1 MPIPEGIQ
9 NYQRGTNPAPLYG
22 RAGASARFENALGPV
37 KTNKVKGTGRIRA
50 DKAATCTST
59 PQPCLSSISVPEI
72 MDADFFIYVSPFT
85 HISIA
90 CAAEKSNLLRAK
102 IAALGRI
109 VNLWAK
115 LPQSVY
121 LSAFSFGFPLDFYNM
136 ITAGADEF
144 AIMRDYQNGSAASCC
159 LFQFLRNQPHVLSIK
174 TTGWFVKDQNPALR
188 KNSAGYGQALL
199 LTAGHGRWVCI
210 PIRIKPEL
218 LQ

>member
-1 MPIPEGIQ
+1 
-9 NYQRGTNPAPLYG
+9 
-22 RAGASARFENALGPV
+22 
-37 KTNKVKGTGRIRA
+37 
-50 DKAATCTST
+50 
-59 PQPCLSSISVPEI
+59 

-90 CAAEKSNLLRAK
+90 CAAAKSNLLRAK

-109 VNLWAK
+109 VNLWTK

-174 TTGWFVKDQNPALR
+174 TTGWFIKDQNPALR
-188 KNSAGYGQALL
+188 KDSAGYGQPLL